1 MEKNGHAENES
12 CWPRVRVGSDNGIP
26 TLYLNDAPW
35 YGMAAERPY
44 LEDHFEVFE
53 RMAGIGINHFQCDA
67 TCAEDIYHPQ
77 LRFWTGPG
85 TYDPAAQDKLLRK
98 LVEIQPDAIF
108 TLRLSVNAPD
118 WWLEAHP
125 GECQVY
131 ADGTNERELQRA
143 GRRKLPS
150 LGSSLW
156 REEAAEALTR
166 YIVWLVESGWSK
178 RVCAMFLCNGI
189 TWEWGLLGT
198 DGLPDYSTSGESY
211 FRKYLG
217 ETYRTDAALS
227 TAWGRTVSISSAKIP
242 SAGRRMEP
250 FGTGG
255 IRPVPDYQDVIDHQQ
270 SISAMNA
277 DFLLSMAA
285 TAKKCSEGKL
295 LIGAFYG
302 YTLTARE
309 QTEFT
314 GTFGP
319 GGFFG
324 GHHELSRVL
333 RSPAIDYL
341 ASPFNYADRSLG
353 KGLLLEHS
361 PLASIRLHGKVFW
374 DENDLWAYN
383 NPPIPGHV
391 PSVLSVGYTSS
402 LHETVLMYRRAWA
415 SAIVR
420 GKHQW
425 LTELTG
431 WLGTF
436 NENFSDPTLLE
447 EIKRMKNASDGLLM
461 LNREQVT
468 EVAYV
473 VDERSIAYL
482 SADHK
487 EFLSK
492 VYDGTV
498 RWAQLGAPFD
508 ILLLDDLLEG
518 DLDYRLVI
526 PGCVKSPE
534 ALERFSEWKKKTSGA
549 VLWDGNVSW
558 YPPEDTGILAEAY
571 DSAGVHRYIDRGT
584 AWANGSMLFL
594 HVQEGGKQCIRF
606 RRPVTGCE
614 FFSGIEIE
622 SATGEVGWIFEKNG
636 VALFLFSNP

>member
-1 MEKNGHAENES
+1 MRVDSLSKN
-12 CWPRVRVGSDNGIP
+12 P
-26 TLYLNDAPW
+26 TFYLNDAPW
-35 YGMAAERPY
+35 FGMAAERPY
-44 LEDHFEVFE
+44 LENHFEAFE
-53 RMAGIGINHFQCDA
+53 RLAGIGINHFQCDA

-85 TYDPAAQDKLLRK
+85 TYDPAAQDRLFRK
-98 LVEIQPDAIF
+98 LVEIRPDAIF
-108 TLRLSVNAPD
+108 TLRLQLNAPD

-125 GECQVY
+125 EECQVY

-150 LGSSLW
+150 LASRLW
-156 REEAAEALTR
+156 REEAAEALAQ
-166 YIVWLVESGWSK
+166 YIAWLVKSGWSK
-178 RVCAMFLCNGI
+178 RVCSMFLCNGI

-198 DGLPDYSTSGESY
+198 DGLPDYSVSGVNY
-211 FRKYLG
+211 FRNYLAEKYK
-217 ETYRTDAALS
+217 TDAALS
-227 TAWGRTVSISSAKIP
+227 AAWGKTVSISSAKIP
-242 SAGRRMEP
+242 SAMRRLEP
-250 FGTGG
+250 FGASG
-255 IRPVPDYQDVIDHQQ
+255 IRPTPEYQDVIDHQQ

-277 DFLLSMAA
+277 DFLLAMAE
-285 TAKKCSEGKL
+285 TAKKCSEGDL
-295 LIGAFYG
+295 LVGAFYG

-314 GTFGP
+314 GTFGA

-333 RSPAIDYL
+333 RSPDIDFL

-353 KGLLLEHS
+353 KGLLLEHV
-361 PLASIRLHGKVFW
+361 PLASVRMHGKAFW

-383 NPPIPGHV
+383 NPPIAGHV
-391 PSVLSVGYTSS
+391 PTVLSVGYTPS
-402 LHETVLMYRRAWA
+402 LHETILMYRRAWA

-436 NENFSDPTLLE
+436 SENFSDPTLLE
-447 EIKRMKNASDGLLM
+447 EIRRMKNASDGLLG
-461 LNREQVT
+461 LNRDPVT

-473 VDERSIAYL
+473 LDERSIAYL

-487 EFLSK
+487 DFLSK

-498 RWAQLGAPFD
+498 RWGQLGAPFD
-508 ILLLDDLLEG
+508 ILLLEDLLEG

-534 ALERFSEWKKKTSGA
+534 ALERFSEWKKKTSSA
-549 VLWDGNVSW
+549 VLWDGKASW
-558 YPPEDTGILAEAY
+558 YPPEEFEALAEAY
-571 DSAGVHRYIDRGT
+571 DGAGVHRYIDRGT
-584 AWANGSMLFL
+584 AWANGSMLL
-594 HVQEGGKQCIRF
+594 AHVQKGGKQTVRF
-606 RRPVTGCE
+606 RSPVTGSE
-614 FFSGIEIE
+614 FFSGIKFESSTGGIE
-622 SATGEVGWIFEKNG
+622 WTFEENG